1 MNDKSR
7 TTGIRRALSLL
18 DAGIA
23 RFEAA
28 VLSGGVMAMAL
39 VTIANVTGRNVF
51 GHSLAFA
58 DEVNQAL
65 LVLITFIGIGYAARR
80 ARHIRMSALYDQLGG
95 RPRKVLIVLVSV
107 GTALLLSAL
116 TWFAAQYAWQVH
128 QLGGVTPALR
138 IPLYLIYAWVPVGL
152 ALGAVQY
159 VLAAWRNLVSTDTW
173 LSYSER
179 DEYKSVGESGA
190 SGAL

>member
-1 MNDKSR
+1 MSDQPR
-7 TTGIRRALSLL
+7 ATGVRRALSLL

-28 VLSGGVMAMAL
+28 VLSGGVLAMAL

-65 LVLITFIGIGYAARR
+65 LVLITFVGIGYAARN
-80 ARHIRMSALYDQLGG
+80 ARHIRMSAVYDQLGG
-95 RPRKVLIVLVSV
+95 RARKALIVLISV
-107 GTALLLSAL
+107 GTCALLSAL
-116 TWFAAQYAWQVH
+116 AWFGAQYAWQVYE
-128 QLGGVTPALR
+128 LGGVTPALR
-138 IPLYLIYAWVPVGL
+138 MPLYLVYAWVPVGL

-159 VLAAWRNLVSTDTW
+159 ALAAWRNLTSSDTW